1 MKQPGEPSLCYWG
14 AHCGHAV
21 LTTKCNV
28 YHCPFGGECFKRL
41 KYDEEG
47 KLIVEKEEKRR

>member
-1 MKQPGEPSLCYWG
+1 LKQSDEPDVCYWG

-21 LTTKCNV
+21 LTVKCGV
-28 YHCPFGGECFKRL
+28 YRCPFGICFKRL

-47 KLIVEKEEKRR
+47 KLIVKKEEKRR